1 MISVTFLALE
11 STTSSKQSAFFSSV
25 FMLTT
30 PRQLSGTRDHPSNY
44 GSYDPQDISRYLRD
58 SHHGKADVSAYDVV
72 KADFVNWDPAEP

>member
-30 PRQLSGTRDHPSNY
+30 PRQLSGTRVTMAAM
-44 GSYDPQDISRYLRD
+44 ILKI